1 MTSPR
6 RGTGVGAGAPA
17 SRLRDSVRKWGHVSD
32 QLSDLIDHRIVG
44 ILLFFGVF
52 SHFPFFP
59 LGVLA

>member
-32 QLSDLIDHRIVG
+32 QLSDLMDHRIVG
-44 ILLFFGVF
+44 ILLFWSFLPL
-52 SHFPFFP
+52 PFF